1 MILDKIHIKG
11 AFARKTLP
19 VTSNMIS
26 ELYQNICI
34 FVCMETTEI
43 LIKIR
48 KIVRS
53 IDIESKKIQK
63 EHGVSIP
70 QVLCL
75 NFLHSSPNYQA
86 TQGDI
91 RRFLNLNPSTVSG
104 IINRLEKKGYL
115 ARLPK
120 SGDKRVVNIALTSAG
135 DKMLSTIPSLLHV
148 QLSEKL
154 KSLSSEEFKKVEA
167 GLDTLV
173 RILDIEKI
181 DASPMITMDAELEE
195 MNEKND

>member
-1 MILDKIHIKG
+1 MD
-11 AFARKTLP
+11 
-19 VTSNMIS
+19 
-26 ELYQNICI
+26 
-34 FVCMETTEI
+34 TTEI

-63 EHGVSIP
+63 EYGVSIP

-75 NFLHSSPNYQA
+75 SFLYTSVNYKS
-86 TQGDI
+86 TQGEI
-91 RRFLNLNPSTVSG
+91 RKFLSLNSSTVSG

-120 SGDKRVVNIALTSAG
+120 SGDKRVVNIALTSSG
-135 DKMLSTIPSLLHV
+135 DKLLSTIPSLLHD

-154 KSLSSEEFKKVEA
+154 QKLDQAKLESIEESLN
-167 GLDTLV
+167 TLV
-173 RILDIEKI
+173 TLLDIEQVE
-181 DASPMITMDAELEE
+181 ASPLISLESDIE
-195 MNEKND
+195 GIDYSL

>member
-1 MILDKIHIKG
+1 
-11 AFARKTLP
+11 
-19 VTSNMIS
+19 
-26 ELYQNICI
+26 
-34 FVCMETTEI
+34 METTEI

-75 NFLHSSPNYQA
+75 TYLHDSPNYQA
-86 TQGDI
+86 TQADL

-104 IINRLEKKGYL
+104 IIDRLEKKGYL

-120 SGDKRVVNIALTSAG
+120 IGDKRVVNIALTSSG
-135 DKMLSTIPSLLHV
+135 DKLLKGIPSLLHV
-148 QLSEKL
+148 QLTEKL
-154 KSLSSEEFKKVEA
+154 EKLSEIELNDIERGLNTLVTILNIDKVE
-167 GLDTLV
+167 
-173 RILDIEKI
+173 
-181 DASPMITMDAELEE
+181 ASPMITIEPNID
-195 MNEKND
+195 

>member
-1 MILDKIHIKG
+1 
-11 AFARKTLP
+11 
-19 VTSNMIS
+19 
-26 ELYQNICI
+26 
-34 FVCMETTEI
+34 METNEI

-75 NFLHSSPNYQA
+75 TYLREAPNYQT
-86 TQGDI
+86 TQADL

-104 IINRLEKKGYL
+104 IIDRLEKKGYL

-120 SGDKRVVNIALTSAG
+120 IGDKRVVNIALTSAG
-135 DKMLSTIPSLLHV
+135 DRLLKGIPSLLHV
-148 QLSEKL
+148 QLAKKL
-154 KSLSSEEFKKVEA
+154 NQLNENELSDIER
-167 GLDTLV
+167 GLNTLV
-173 RILDIEKI
+173 TILEIDQV
-181 DASPMITMDAELEE
+181 DASPMITVGSDIG
-195 MNEKND
+195 